1 MAGCSI
7 DTLED
12 QQEFARKQG
21 FRFPLIADPDGELCR
36 SFGVV
41 NEEWGLAVRATTI
54 IGEDGTVLKTF
65 PDAPL
70 DGKGHAQE
78 VLDELKGLL
87 S

>member
-1 MAGCSI
+1 M

-12 QQEFARKQG
+12 QQAFARKQDL
-21 FRFPLIADPDGELCR
+21 RFPLIADPDGDVCR
-36 SFGVV
+36 AFDVV
-41 NEEWGLAVRATTI
+41 KEEWGLAGRATAV
-54 IGEDGTVLKTF
+54 IGEDGTILKAF

-87 S
+87 D